1 MSDFKIIETQEQFDA
16 AVADRIKR
24 AKESAEKKYEG
35 WMSPEDVEKLKA
47 DHKTKV
53 DELNGSLTA
62 ANEKITN
69 HDKEIADRDSKIK
82 QYETDSVKTRVA
94 HEMGLSYEAVA
105 FLRGDDEDG
114 IRKSAESLKG
124 LVGAGNV
131 APLASQDGGQG
142 SDVEA
147 GLRNTLNSMKG
158 E

>member
-1 MSDFKIIETQEQFDA
+1 MGDFKVIETQEQFDA
-16 AVADRIKR
+16 AVADRVKR

-35 WMSPEDVEKLKA
+35 WISPEDLEKLTN
-47 DHKTKV
+47 DHKAKL

-62 ANEKITN
+62 ANEKIAN

-82 QYETDSVKTRVA
+82 QYESDSVKTRVA
-94 HEMGLSYEAVA
+94 HEMGLTYDAVA
-105 FLRGDDEDG
+105 FLRGDDEDS

-131 APLASQDGGQG
+131 APLASNETGHE
-142 SDVEA
+142 SAVEA
-147 GLRNTLNSMKG
+147 GLRNTLKELKG

>member
-1 MSDFKIIETQEQFDA
+1 MGDFKVIETQEQFDA

-24 AKESAEKKYEG
+24 AKETAEKKYEG
-35 WMSPEDVEKLKA
+35 WTSPEDLEKLTA
-47 DHKTKV
+47 DHKAKL
-53 DELNGSLTA
+53 DELNGSLNA
-62 ANEKITN
+62 ANDKIAN

-94 HEMGLSYEAVA
+94 HEMGLSYDAVT
-105 FLRGDDEDG
+105 FLRGDDEDS

-131 APLASQDGGQG
+131 APLASHESGQE
-142 SDVEA
+142 SAVEA
-147 GLRNTLNSMKG
+147 GLKNTLKGLKG